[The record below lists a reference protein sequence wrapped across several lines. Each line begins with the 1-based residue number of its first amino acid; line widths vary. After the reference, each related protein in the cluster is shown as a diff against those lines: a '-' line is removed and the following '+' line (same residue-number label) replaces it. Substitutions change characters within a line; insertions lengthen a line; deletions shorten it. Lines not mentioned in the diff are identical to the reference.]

1 MTKTDQIND
10 RILEMLVPSSTRDLS
25 TVLELTHEDDWD
37 YIVDRGREHRFLPLL
52 HWSLEQSGVL
62 DGVPH
67 RIEAVMSNARRRATL
82 RALAAQRELLLLHR
96 LLAGADIPHVF
107 LKGSYLSQFAYPHP
121 ALRPLRDL
129 DVVVDH
135 DCIARAYELLIDQGY
150 TSIVDHPVDVE
161 EHVQR
166 AKHLPGLLS
175 PSGKICVE
183 VHSRVDDSDKKLDR
197 LDTLQNVILRQVGDD
212 AIPFMD
218 PNDLFI
224 HLCVHAADMHEFNN
238 GPLIISD
245 IAFLLQSGEIDLH
258 CVASRAAELGV
269 TNSVA
274 LILSLTESCW
284 QLKWNEP
291 RALFEATPEDILRDA
306 RQLCFRSF
314 EARFDV
320 AFSVELSGEGRVFNR
335 VARLLQKIF
344 PSADLLKREFGPS
357 KTQASYATHVL
368 KRWQRIGRERL
379 PSLLARRGQQTHRDE
394 ISRVL
399 RMRQFLQR

>member
-1 MTKTDQIND
+1 MTKIDQIND

-129 DVVVDH
+129 DVVVAH
-135 DCIARAYELLIDQGY
+135 DCISRAYELLIDQGY

-183 VHSRVDDSDKKLDR
+183 VHSRIDNSDKKLYEFNP
-197 LDTLQNVILRQVGDD
+197 LQNVIIRKVGHD

-224 HLCVHAADMHEFNN
+224 HLCVHAAENHEFNN

-245 IAFLLQSGEIDLH
+245 IGFLLQSGEIDLH

-269 TNSVA
+269 ANSVA
-274 LILSLTESCW
+274 LTLALAESCW
-284 QLKWNEP
+284 QLKLNETK
-291 RALFEATPEDILRDA
+291 ALFKVIPADILRDA

-320 AFSVELSGEGRVFNR
+320 AFSVELSEDGHVFKR
-335 VARLLQKIF
+335 VARLIQKIF
-344 PSADLLKREFGPS
+344 PSADSLTLEFRLS
-357 KTQASYATHVL
+357 RTQASYVTHL
-368 KRWQRIGRERL
+368 FKRWQRIGRVRL

>member
-1 MTKTDQIND
+1 MTKIEQIND

-37 YIVDRGREHRFLPLL
+37 YIVDRGREHRFLPLM

-62 DGVPH
+62 DEVPH
-67 RIEAVMSNARRRATL
+67 GIKAVMSNARRRATL

-129 DVVVDH
+129 DVVVAH
-135 DCIARAYELLIDQGY
+135 DCIARAYKLLVDQGY
-150 TSIVDHPVDVE
+150 VSIVDHSVDVE
-161 EHVQR
+161 KHVQR
-166 AKHLPGLLS
+166 AKHLPELLS

-183 VHSRVDDSDKKLDR
+183 LHTRVGDLRNKLDK
-197 LDTLQNVILRQVGDD
+197 LNALQNVILRQVGHD

-245 IAFLLQSGEIDLH
+245 IGFLLQSGEINLH
-258 CVASRAAELGV
+258 RVASRAAELGV
-269 TNSVA
+269 INSVA
-274 LILSLTESCW
+274 LTLALAESCW
-284 QLKWNEP
+284 LLKLNET
-291 RALFEATPEDILRDA
+291 RALFEAIPEDILRDA

-314 EARFDV
+314 EARLDV
-320 AFSVELSGEGRVFNR
+320 DLSVELSEEGHVFKRV
-335 VARLLQKIF
+335 VRLIQKIF
-344 PSADLLKREFGPS
+344 PSADSLILEFGPS
-357 KTQASYATHVL
+357 KTQASYVTHLL

-379 PSLLARRGQQTHRDE
+379 PSLLARRGQQTHHAE
-394 ISRVL
+394 ISRVI